1 MVSPI
6 TRRLHQAKLHQQ
18 LFSSHAQ
25 AIGAARSES
34 PLSVQ
39 SLGGSLLIE
48 EALGYRIMPKKKL
61 RTWNP
66 DCLHYIT
73 LQYLLFFLLERRN
86 LECASLPAKL
96 PQVLLPWQ
104 QY

>member
-48 EALGYRIMPKKKL
+48 EALGYRIMPKKTAHL
-61 RTWNP
+61 ESRLFT
-66 DCLHYIT
+66 LHYIT
-73 LQYLLFFLLERRN
+73 VSSFLF
-86 LECASLPAKL
+86 SLKEEI
-96 PQVLLPWQ
+96 
-104 QY
+104 

>member
-39 SLGGSLLIE
+39 SLGGSLLIGQ
-48 EALGYRIMPKKKL
+48 EALSYRIMPKKNCAL
-61 RTWNP
+61 GIQIV
-66 DCLHYIT
+66 YIT
-73 LQYLLFFLLERRN
+73 LHYSIFFFF
-86 LECASLPAKL
+86 SLKEEI
-96 PQVLLPWQ
+96 
-104 QY
+104 